1 MFSFHIRHVWVQAG
15 LLIYISDRLVL
26 AWLNAILTCA
36 HTGHTA
42 KQTHCLATLTAVP
55 AARIDLKFPFFP
67 HFSQALSWERCSPE
81 WRRVAQSR
89 PKMTSAQ
96 NPTPDT
102 ASVAF
107 LYLQAEAPAASRRY
121 VVWIMPMSV
130 GECWQ
135 AIEWP
140 RKGKI
145 RINDA
150 ESPPPTG
157 KTEPL
162 FCIFSMTAS
171 SNSQRHVYQ

>member
-96 NPTPDT
+96 NPSPLLT
-102 ASVAF
+102 
-107 LYLQAEAPAASRRY
+107 RR
-121 VVWIMPMSV
+121 VL
-130 GECWQ
+130 
-135 AIEWP
+135 
-140 RKGKI
+140 
-145 RINDA
+145 
-150 ESPPPTG
+150 
-157 KTEPL
+157 L
-162 FCIFSMTAS
+162 FCICRLRLQPRLVAMWFESCRWVS
-171 SNSQRHVYQ
+171 GSVGRQLNGHERER